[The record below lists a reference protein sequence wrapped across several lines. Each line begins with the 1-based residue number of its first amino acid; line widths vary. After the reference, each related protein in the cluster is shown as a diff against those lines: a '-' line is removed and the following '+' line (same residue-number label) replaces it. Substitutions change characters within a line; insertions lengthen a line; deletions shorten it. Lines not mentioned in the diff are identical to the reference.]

1 MNDDELNAIEQRC
14 RLATSGPWKSWIEGR
29 DMTAADSVITTGA
42 EDIYLTGASEADQ
55 DFIAAARQDV
65 LLLVDELRRLKRE
78 VTRTPQ

>member
-1 MNDDELNAIEQRC
+1 
-14 RLATSGPWKSWIEGR
+14 
-29 DMTAADSVITTGA
+29 MTAADSVITTGA

-78 VTRTPQ
+78 VTRTPR